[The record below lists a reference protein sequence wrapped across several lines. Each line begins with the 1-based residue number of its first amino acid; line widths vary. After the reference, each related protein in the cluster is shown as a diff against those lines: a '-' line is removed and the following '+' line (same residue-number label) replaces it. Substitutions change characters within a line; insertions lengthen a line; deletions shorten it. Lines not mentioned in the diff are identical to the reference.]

1 MLPPDVGCFR
11 ANALMASNQAVDS
24 SKVTALPGRGRQPQP
39 HPGGPTHLLPPPRP
53 CPTCYPGC
61 KEVSSPAPA
70 APAMGIDTGLSAYS
84 CSRTPAFGG
93 PAKPPQL
100 QPGLTVWVPGKG
112 SAGHPS
118 EKAGTRGHRGAQSQC
133 DPVPVMHRAALASGY
148 GHPGASVT
156 LRRYAR
162 TRCTSQ
168 HRCMTRDHAA
178 VHEAMLQRMGLMR
191 CPGLMR
197 CLGLMPGAKP
207 GHRVAPPGQRNPVPA
222 DARLQGGSQPAC
234 CSGGFVLRGWVW
246 CYFPPPPPHSIP
258 PSFLA
263 FSPSLP
269 LPPWLA
275 GTRQGRIR
283 NPLKAAQDSPWQGT
297 LGKHPR
303 HPQRLNPGG
312 GQWASPGPPPRTP
325 ASLPSCCSSHGAGS
339 STPPSPAA
347 PSPLLLRHQQG
358 LNV

>member
-39 HPGGPTHLLPPPRP
+39 HPGGPAHLLPPPRP
-53 CPTCYPGC
+53 CPTCYPGR

-207 GHRVAPPGQRNPVPA
+207 GHRVAPPGQRSPVPA

-246 CYFPPPPPHSIP
+246 CYFPPPPPPPLH
-258 PSFLA
+258 PSF
-263 FSPSLP
+263 FPCFFP
-269 LPPWLA
+269 FP
-275 GTRQGRIR
+275 
-283 NPLKAAQDSPWQGT
+283 
-297 LGKHPR
+297 
-303 HPQRLNPGG
+303 
-312 GQWASPGPPPRTP
+312 
-325 ASLPSCCSSHGAGS
+325 
-339 STPPSPAA
+339 PPSPLAGRDTA
-347 PSPLLLRHQQG
+347 GPDPEPSESSPG
-358 LNV
+358 LSMAGHPR